1 MFNLSEALKIKEEQ
15 GLPSEYKMVLSKVD
29 QSIGVF
35 SQHSAGAEDTTDHN
49 NSEEI
54 NETLVLGI
62 GGFLF
67 FQCHKEALP
76 VISKVGH

>member
-1 MFNLSEALKIKEEQ
+1 MFNLSEALTIKEDQ

-49 NSEEI
+49 YSKEI
-54 NETLVLGI
+54 NETLVLGV

-67 FQCHKEALP
+67 FQCHKKAL
-76 VISKVGH
+76 ISKVGH

>member
-1 MFNLSEALKIKEEQ
+1 MFNLSETLAIKEDQ

-35 SQHSAGAEDTTDHN
+35 SQHSAGAEDSTDRN
-49 NSEEI
+49 NSKEMI
-54 NETLVLGI
+54 ETLVLVI

-67 FQCHKEALP
+67 FQCHKDALS
-76 VISKVGH
+76 SKVGH

>member
-1 MFNLSEALKIKEEQ
+1 MFNLSEALAIKEDQ

-35 SQHSAGAEDTTDHN
+35 SRRSAGAEDTTDHN
-49 NSEEI
+49 NSKEM

-62 GGFLF
+62 DGFLF
-67 FQCHKEALP
+67 FQCHKDAL
-76 VISKVGH
+76 ISKVGH

>member
-1 MFNLSEALKIKEEQ
+1 MTLNSHNTT
-15 GLPSEYKMVLSKVD
+15 VLSKVD

-49 NSEEI
+49 YSKEM

-67 FQCHKEALP
+67 FQCHKEAL
-76 VISKVGH
+76 ISKVGH